1 MSKYSTQ
8 VHCAWFIT
16 VQQITVIM
24 QQILQIMEKP
34 GRMEKVW
41 KNCWGLRR
49 IWENISALS
58 PAAADGSIF
67 VGADLSPDRDNEN
80 AQTTAD
86 SGEEDS
92 AYDNLKM
99 EFSIFPLMEMYRKLI
114 PEIRFSLPIHFRHV
128 SQRMDSS
135 YRRSRQW
142 RSRDQSFRWKSGE
155 KI

>member
-1 MSKYSTQ
+1 MVKKQKMRAQKQWDVFWKMILQYLKIASFWEMSKYSTQ

-58 PAAADGSIF
+58 
-67 VGADLSPDRDNEN
+67 L
-80 AQTTAD
+80 Q
-86 SGEEDS
+86 
-92 AYDNLKM
+92 
-99 EFSIFPLMEMYRKLI
+99 
-114 PEIRFSLPIHFRHV
+114 
-128 SQRMDSS
+128 QRMEVYLSGQICLLTGTMKMH
-135 YRRSRQW
+135 RQQPTMGK
-142 RSRDQSFRWKSGE
+142 RILRMTT
-155 KI
+155 